1 MGHSAAYAAHP
12 IGDRQLIRDDRALDY
27 IDQGERTFH
36 YIIEAGSAKELRK
49 EISAKAL
56 SVQEAPMIVNA
67 FPAGKVEKV
76 EKVTP
81 VVLSGAGVILT
92 SLHRT
97 SDGTADVVR
106 LAETCGRETEAE
118 LHFEGLSKA
127 IRLSLGRYEVKTLRI
142 SPEKDNWE
150 ESSIL
155 E

>member
-1 MGHSAAYAAHP
+1 
-12 IGDRQLIRDDRALDY
+12 
-27 IDQGERTFH
+27 
-36 YIIEAGSAKELRK
+36 
-49 EISAKAL
+49 
-56 SVQEAPMIVNA
+56 MIVNA
-67 FPAGKVEKV
+67 FPAGKEEKV
-76 EKVTP
+76 EKGAPLALTGEG
-81 VVLSGAGVILT
+81 VVLT

-97 SDGTADVVR
+97 SDGTAYVVR